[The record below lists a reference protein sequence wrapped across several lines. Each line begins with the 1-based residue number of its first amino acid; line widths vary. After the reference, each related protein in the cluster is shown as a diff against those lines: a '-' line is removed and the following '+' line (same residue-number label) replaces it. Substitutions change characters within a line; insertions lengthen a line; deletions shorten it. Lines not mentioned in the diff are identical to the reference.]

1 MRSFVFLLLFWLP
14 AHAGWWPEQ
23 KAPKSIVIAGIKHTA
38 DIREMN
44 LAQSV
49 AGLAAQALNEGTG
62 EEGVWIET
70 ANPDYQLYFHSLVK
84 RLKAKTPGT
93 FNTWQ
98 LVERYKTKGIIK
110 GYILYDFN
118 RGDNSINLATI
129 YAALK
134 KGVLIDITQEAAAR
148 SKGLEKLYDASSA
161 VFDEATLK
169 ALLPQLNPHLLVLG
183 NPAFSNNRDYA
194 IAQKGMVYYG
204 VDTLFQSILSWVK
217 PLSPVIGWNKGE
229 EFKHIEPCTSWGLIN
244 TASDWCMN
252 LALLSIPSTTP
263 LPQVHTL
270 DPRKINWQENA
281 NYHAFV
287 MSDGDN
293 MQWTFGHF
301 LHDKSYWANPYNED
315 IPMSFTTC
323 LLNLAQAGS
332 DVYSYL
338 TKSQPKHTTVVEY
351 GAGYYYPDLF
361 ARSRPEPAKLLRQY
375 AGMINTQVK
384 ATGATVFGF
393 ICKDVSSEQAMEA
406 YRIYA
411 EEITDLT
418 GMIAVQYSPYNG
430 GYGKVFWVKN
440 KKGIAI
446 PVVTCK
452 YQLWANLH
460 KQGSGD
466 PVELAGWI
474 NNDNT
479 SSSSANKQLNWTIV
493 HAWSHFSDSATHHSI
508 VTNDKRNTTAERGV
522 TPVKWTKDL
531 LKKGTKVVSIEE
543 LLWRI
548 RMQHDPAETR
558 KAAGIDQ

>member
-1 MRSFVFLLLFWLP
+1 MRSFVFLVLFWLP

-23 KAPKSIVIAGIKHTA
+23 KAPRSIVVAGIKHTS

-49 AGLAAQALNEGTG
+49 AGLAAQALNEGTAD
-62 EEGVWIET
+62 EGVWIET
-70 ANPDYQLYFHSLVK
+70 SNPDYSIYFHSLVA

-93 FNTWQ
+93 FTPWQ
-98 LVERYKTKGIIK
+98 LVERYKAKGIIK

-118 RGDNSINLATI
+118 RKDNSINLATI
-129 YAALK
+129 YAALE
-134 KGVLIDITQEAAAR
+134 KGVLIDITQEATAR
-148 SKGLEKLYDASSA
+148 SKGLEKLYDATKA
-161 VFDEATLK
+161 DFNETALKTLQPK
-169 ALLPQLNPHLLVLG
+169 LNPHALVIG
-183 NPAFSNNRDYA
+183 NPAYSNNRDYA
-194 IAQKGMVYYG
+194 IAQKCMVYYG
-204 VDTLFQSILSWVK
+204 VDTIFQSIISQVK
-217 PLSPVIGWNKGE
+217 PLSPVIGWNEGE
-229 EFKHIEPCTSWGLIN
+229 EFKHIAPCTRWGLIN

-252 LALLSIPSTTP
+252 LALLSIPP
-263 LPQVHTL
+263 ANKLPEIHTL
-270 DPRKINWQENA
+270 NPRKINWQEHA

-293 MQWTFGHF
+293 MQWTFGNF
-301 LHDKSYWANPYNED
+301 LNSKDYWSNPYNED

-323 LLNLAQAGS
+323 LLNLSQAGS
-332 DVYSYL
+332 DVYKYL
-338 TKSQPKHTTVVEY
+338 AKTQPKHCSVVEY

-361 ARSRPEPAKLLRQY
+361 ARATPEPGKLLREY
-375 AGMINTQVK
+375 AGMINTQMK
-384 ATGATVFGF
+384 ITGAKVFGF
-393 ICKDVSSEQAMEA
+393 ICKDVSSEQALEA

-411 EEITDLT
+411 EEIEDLT

-440 KKGIAI
+440 KKGIEI

-452 YQLWANLH
+452 YQLWANLR
-460 KQGSGD
+460 KKGSGD

-474 NNDNT
+474 NNDHAL
-479 SSSSANKQLNWTIV
+479 SSSGSQQLNWTIV

-508 VTNDKRNTTAERGV
+508 VTTDKRNTTAERGV

-531 LKKGTKVVSIEE
+531 LDKETKVVSIEE

-548 RMQHDPAETR
+548 RMAHNPAETR
-558 KAAGIDQ
+558 KAAGINQ

>member
-1 MRSFVFLLLFWLP
+1 MRVFIFLLLFWLP
-14 AHAGWWPEQ
+14 AHAGWWPGQ
-23 KAPKSIVIAGIKHTA
+23 KAPRSIVIAAIKHSS

-62 EEGVWIET
+62 DEGVWIET
-70 ANPDYQLYFHSLVK
+70 SNPGYSVYFHSLVA
-84 RLKAKTPGT
+84 RLKAKVPGT
-93 FNTWQ
+93 FTTWQ
-98 LVERYKTKGIIK
+98 LVERYKARGIIK
-110 GYILYDFN
+110 GYILYDFSRN
-118 RGDNSINLATI
+118 DNSINLATI

-134 KGVLIDITQEAAAR
+134 KGVLIDITQEAMAS
-148 SKGLEKLYDASSA
+148 SKGLKKLYDATKA
-161 VFDEATLK
+161 DVKEASLL
-169 ALLPQLNPHLLVLG
+169 ALLPELNPHALVIA
-183 NPAFSNNRDYA
+183 NPAYSNNRDYA
-194 IAQKGMVYYG
+194 IAQKTMVYYG
-204 VDTLFQSILSWVK
+204 VDTIFQSIIRWVK

-229 EFKHIEPCTSWGLIN
+229 EFKHVAPCTRWGLIN

-252 LALLSIPSTTP
+252 LALLSISPVNK
-263 LPQVHTL
+263 LPQVRSI
-270 DPRKINWQENA
+270 DPRNINWQEQL

-293 MQWTFGHF
+293 MQWTFGNF
-301 LHDKSYWANPYNED
+301 LHNKDYWSNPYNED

-323 LLNLAQAGS
+323 VLNLAQAGS
-332 DVYSYL
+332 DVYTCL
-338 TKSQPKHTTVVEY
+338 ANSQPKHNSIVEY

-361 ARSRPEPAKLLRQY
+361 ARSRPEPAKLLREY
-375 AGMINTQVK
+375 AGMINTQMK
-384 ATGATVFGF
+384 RTGAKVFGF
-393 ICKDVSSEQAMEA
+393 ICKDVSGEQALEA

-411 EEITDLT
+411 EEIEDLT

-440 KKGIAI
+440 KKGTEI

-452 YQLWANLH
+452 YQLWANLS

-466 PVELAGWI
+466 PVQLAGWI
-474 NNDNT
+474 NNDNA
-479 SSSSANKQLNWTIV
+479 SSSSGSKQLNWTIV

-508 VTNDKRNTTAERGV
+508 VTKDKSITTAQRGV

-531 LKKGTKVVSIEE
+531 LDKGTKVVSIEE

-548 RMQHDPAETR
+548 RMQHNPVETH
-558 KAAGIDQ
+558 KVAGIHQ